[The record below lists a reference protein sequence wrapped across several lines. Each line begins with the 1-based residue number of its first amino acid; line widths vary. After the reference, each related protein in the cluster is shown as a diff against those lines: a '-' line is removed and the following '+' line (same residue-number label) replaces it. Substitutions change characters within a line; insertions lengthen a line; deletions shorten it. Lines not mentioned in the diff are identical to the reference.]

1 MRVMNE
7 EPQITPLLYY
17 REYPTDHY
25 LTLPE
30 FIVDKLNLN
39 RDILNDLP
47 LVRNRESIFFW
58 MLGQNFTQEQLLHIG
73 W

>member
-1 MRVMNE
+1 MNE

-17 REYPTDHY
+17 REYPLEHY

-39 RDILNDLP
+39 RDILIDLP
-47 LVRNRESIFFW
+47 LVRNKHHIFLW
-58 MLGQNFTQEQLLHIG
+58 MMKQNFTQEQLLHIG